1 MLVGSVL
8 SAADLVRLVRR
19 AGCAPAAEASENV
32 TLTARSG
39 RTDGIIAVETQGTQ
53 GYVCVEGA
61 FRERISGRTAEGRV
75 PLAPYEVLVL
85 EKIR

>member
-1 MLVGSVL
+1 MKRI
-8 SAADLVRLVRR
+8 SALILALLL
-19 AGCAPAAEASENV
+19 ALTLLGCAPAAEASENV
-32 TLTARSG
+32 TLSARSG
-39 RTDGIIAVETQGTQ
+39 RTEGIIAVETQGTQ